1 MKNRNNMKDWTDG
14 RNVLIWKEIK
24 NQVQKVKGCKILLL
38 FRVKVVVRIFNSA
51 LRTLTYSQHLYN
63 EQNETI
69 DTS

>member
-38 FRVKVVVRIFNSA
+38 FCVKVVVRIFNSA